1 MNTGV
6 MKQTSLTWNNEIKT
20 GALPPGLT
28 ARDVESVA
36 GELGHLH
43 IAMSTRGLRL
53 QPGEPAPTHWLLPLN
68 DPEVVR
74 LSANLPGDLLWLS
87 PRRPQ
92 SLAGMLVGDFRGAW
106 WEEGLA
112 MVKLNDAVEVYFVPP
127 ESPGT
132 GSLATL
138 AQIVALRWAG
148 WPPTQIHETLKIQET
163 NPRSTKLTVSN
174 RTAQLPIA

>member
-1 MNTGV
+1 

-20 GALPPGLT
+20 GAFPPGLT
-28 ARDVESVA
+28 VRDGESVS

-43 IAMSTRGLRL
+43 IALHTRALRL
-53 QPGEPAPTHWLLPLN
+53 HHGEPAPTHWLLPLN
-68 DPEVVR
+68 DTEVVR
-74 LSANLPGDLLWLS
+74 LSSNLSGELFWLS

-92 SLAGMLVGDFRGAW
+92 SLVGMLLGDFRGAW
-106 WEEGLA
+106 WEDGLA

-148 WPPTQIHETLKIQET
+148 WPPAQINETLKIQET
-163 NPRSTKLTVSN
+163 NPRSAKLTVFN